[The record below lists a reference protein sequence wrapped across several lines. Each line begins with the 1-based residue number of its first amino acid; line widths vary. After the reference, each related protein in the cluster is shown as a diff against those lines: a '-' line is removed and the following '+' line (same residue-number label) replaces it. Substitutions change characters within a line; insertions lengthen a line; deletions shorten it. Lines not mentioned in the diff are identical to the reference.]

1 MARKKSERKPQK
13 TSKAVGYREEKKSEK
28 PDFILGLILLSVAIY
43 MIIAMISY
51 FNTGQADQSTLESM
65 RPGEWV
71 NNGKQFTNYCGSFGA
86 ILAYYLITVNFGLP
100 AFMIPAFFIL
110 VGLKLMKAYTIN
122 LWKWFLGMTVV
133 MIWSSVTFAKFLTPI
148 MGDQVFNPGGN
159 HGLFC
164 VQHLENMIGPPGL
177 TAVLLITAIVF
188 LTVLSAETI
197 TVIRKA
203 MNPVKYYRGGCA
215 G

>member
-71 NNGKQFTNYCGSFGA
+71 NNGKQFTNYCGS
-86 ILAYYLITVNFGLP
+86 
-100 AFMIPAFFIL
+100 
-110 VGLKLMKAYTIN
+110 
-122 LWKWFLGMTVV
+122 
-133 MIWSSVTFAKFLTPI
+133 SS
-148 MGDQVFNPGGN
+148 
-159 HGLFC
+159 
-164 VQHLENMIGPPGL
+164 
-177 TAVLLITAIVF
+177 
-188 LTVLSAETI
+188 
-197 TVIRKA
+197 
-203 MNPVKYYRGGCA
+203 
-215 G
+215 